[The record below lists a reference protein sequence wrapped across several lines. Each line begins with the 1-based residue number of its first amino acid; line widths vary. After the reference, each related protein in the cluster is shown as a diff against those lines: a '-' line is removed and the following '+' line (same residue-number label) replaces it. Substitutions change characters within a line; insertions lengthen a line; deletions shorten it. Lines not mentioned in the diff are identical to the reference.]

1 MKTQMLVLSLAAV
14 AVGGIVAFTEWQR
27 HQRQEQQLQAYAQH
41 VQLLL
46 GEVENTSLRRID
58 AEKQLTELRNSFA
71 ELRNQLTSVNDNLQV
86 AQERINPEYE
96 AMEQRIRREVRS
108 ELQAQRPVAVANSK
122 SDLLRQLAQLDPVE
136 ASELMTLQSMY
147 GGFLQALDVDDTRLD
162 VIVDGLSNMI
172 ADQNQARMDL
182 MLQMQQ
188 DTANSNPRQIRQQ
201 MQAIN
206 SPETQAEALSYVL
219 TDDEMDL
226 FNQFQASQPQPA
238 ILRSV
243 ISGTDGSGTTTES
256 RVFIGSPAGINSS
269 GNLNFEIITAEPN

>member
-71 ELRNQLTSVNDNLQV
+71 ELRSQLSSVNDNSQV

-96 AMEQRIRREVRS
+96 AMEQRIRREIRS